1 MEEQGATLRQQR
13 VARQLQRDLSE
24 MFQKELAPLAAG
36 VLVSVT
42 EVWISQDL
50 EQVKVYL
57 SIFPKERELEVFDN
71 IQQNGKEIRYQ
82 LGKRVRHQ
90 LRVVPELLFR
100 LDQSFDEAEKI
111 EAILQEIHKNDPQVE
126 A

>member
-1 MEEQGATLRQQR
+1 
-13 VARQLQRDLSE
+13 

-50 EQVKVYL
+50 EQVKIYL

-126 A
+126 S

>member
-42 EVWISQDL
+42 DVWISQDL

-126 A
+126 S

>member
-1 MEEQGATLRQQR
+1 MEEQGATLRQQK
-13 VARQLQRDLSE
+13 VARLLQRDLSE
-24 MFQKELAPLAAG
+24 MFHKELASLATG

-57 SIFPKERELEVFDN
+57 SLFPKEREKEVFEN
-71 IQQNGKEIRYQ
+71 IQSNAKEIRFQ
-82 LGKRVRHQ
+82 LGKRIRHQ

-100 LDQSFDEAEKI
+100 LDNSFDEAEKI
-111 EAILQEIHKNDPQVE
+111 EAILQQIHKNDPEPQ

>member
-111 EAILQEIHKNDPQVE
+111 EAILLEIHKNDPQVE
-126 A
+126 S

>member
-50 EQVKVYL
+50 EQVKIYL

-126 A
+126 S

>member
-42 EVWISQDL
+42 DVWISQDL
-50 EQVKVYL
+50 EQGKVYL

-71 IQQNGKEIRYQ
+71 IQQNVKEIRYQ

-126 A
+126 S

>member
-126 A
+126 S

>member
-42 EVWISQDL
+42 DVWISQDL

-111 EAILQEIHKNDPQVE
+111 EAILLEIHKNDPQVE
-126 A
+126 S

>member
-24 MFQKELAPLAAG
+24 MFQKELAPLVAG

-126 A
+126 S